1 MKVFSGQWWN
11 AVRNKINNGNTVIMD
26 FPGASVVQNPP
37 VSAGD
42 AGLIPGLGR
51 YPDEETETHSSILA

>member
-1 MKVFSGQWWN
+1 MVECLE
-11 AVRNKINNGNTVIMD
+11 INNGNNVIMD

-42 AGLIPGLGR
+42 AGVIPGLGR
-51 YPDEETETHSSILA
+51 SPEEETETHSSILA